1 MEYASTIER
10 YEPTALDLVQESPVS
25 DDPRVKIYVAQ
36 VIYPS
41 GEWLNLNIRVI
52 PGRGEVFL
60 AQQVAGI
67 FADEVPGA
75 RVGDVSCPADV
86 RAEVFADDDEF

>member
-1 MEYASTIER
+1 MEYTTTIER
-10 YEPTALDLVQESPVS
+10 PEPTALDLVQDPPVS

-41 GEWLNLNIRVI
+41 GEWHNLNVRVI

-60 AQQVAGI
+60 ATQLAGI
-67 FADEVPGA
+67 FADKVPGA

-86 RAEVFADDDEF
+86 RAEAFATDDEF

>member
-1 MEYASTIER
+1 MYPTTIER
-10 YEPTALDLVQESPVS
+10 YEPTVLDLVQDPLVS

-41 GEWLNLNIRVI
+41 GEWHNLNVRVI

-60 AQQVAGI
+60 ATQLAGI
-67 FADEVPGA
+67 FVDEVPGA
-75 RVGDVSCPADV
+75 RIGDVSCPADV
-86 RAEVFADDDEF
+86 RAEVFSDDDEF

>member
-1 MEYASTIER
+1 MEYTSTIER

-86 RAEVFADDDEF
+86 RDQVFAGDDEF

>member
-1 MEYASTIER
+1 MYPTTIER
-10 YEPTALDLVQESPVS
+10 YEPTALDLVQEPIS

-41 GEWLNLNIRVI
+41 GEWFNLHVRVI

-60 AQQVAGI
+60 ATQLAGI
-67 FADEVPGA
+67 FVDEVPGA
-75 RVGDVSCPADV
+75 RIGDVSCPADV
-86 RAEVFADDDEF
+86 RAEVFSDDDEF